1 MKRSS
6 EEEKVYSHTLL
17 SEYDLHL
24 FREGRHLKIHEKLG
38 SHIIQYKKKKGV
50 QFSVWAPTAIKVVVM
65 GDFNNWSQIDHVLYA
80 RSDGSGVFEGF
91 IPNLKKG
98 QVYKY
103 GILSDQGEFLEKGDP
118 YARSWEVPP
127 RTASIVWE
135 DSYSWNDDA
144 WMGIRKDKNSL
155 DAPISVYELHF
166 SSWKTHEDG
175 SELSY
180 KEMAEVLPSYIREMG
195 FTHVEFM
202 PMMEYPYSGSWGY
215 QLCGYFAPTSRFGS
229 PEDLKYLIDIL
240 HQEQIGVILDWVPS
254 HYPGDAHGLYRFDGS
269 HLYEH
274 ADPKQGYHP
283 DWSSYIFN
291 YGRHEVR
298 NFLLSNAHYWFE
310 YFHIDGMRVD
320 AVASMLY
327 LDYSRKEGEWI
338 PNKYGGNEN
347 LEAIQFLKELNET
360 LYAEFPDIQT
370 IAEESTSFPM
380 VSRPID
386 TGGLGFGLKWMMGW
400 MNDTLDYFKKES
412 IYRSYHQNNVTF
424 SLTYAF
430 TENFMLPLSHD
441 EVAHGKGS
449 LLAKMPGDEWQQ
461 FANLRLLYGYM
472 FSHPGAKLLFM
483 GAEWGQKEEWK
494 YAKSLDW
501 LELEQPLHAGVHELV
516 KELNKM
522 YTSEPALYTAAY
534 KAEGFEWIDFSDHQ
548 NAVISFLRRDKDGKE
563 TILTACNF
571 TPEPRQNYLIGVP
584 EGKWELILHTD
595 EDRFGGSNYEVIQTI
610 VSEPIVAHN
619 QSASIVIH
627 LPPLATIHYKRISN

>member
-1 MKRSS
+1 MKRSL
-6 EEEKVYSHTLL
+6 EEEKVYQHSLL
-17 SEYDLHL
+17 SEYDLYL
-24 FREGRHLKIHEKLG
+24 FRQGRHLKIHEKLG
-38 SHIIQYKKKKGV
+38 SHIIQHKKKKGV
-50 QFSVWAPTAIKVVVM
+50 QFSVWAPSATTVVVM
-65 GDFNNWSQIDHVLYA
+65 GDFNDWSRTEHRLHA
-80 RSDGSGVFEGF
+80 RQDGSGIFEGF
-91 IPNLKKG
+91 IPDLKKG
-98 QVYKY
+98 AIYKY
-103 GILSDQGEFLEKGDP
+103 GILSSYGEFLEKGDP

-127 RTASIVWE
+127 RTASIVWQ
-135 DSYSWNDDA
+135 DSYKWKDDA

-155 DAPISVYELHF
+155 QAPLSVYELHF
-166 SSWKTHEDG
+166 SSWRTHEDG
-175 SELSY
+175 SSLTY
-180 KEMAEVLPSYIREMG
+180 KEMAKVLPSYLNEMG

-229 PEDLKYLIDIL
+229 PEDLKFLIDVL

-310 YFHIDGMRVD
+310 NFHIDGMRVD

-327 LDYSRKEGEWI
+327 LDYSRNEGEWI
-338 PNKYGGNEN
+338 PNIHGGNEN

-380 VSRPID
+380 VSRPVD
-386 TGGLGFGLKWMMGW
+386 LGGLGFGLKWMMGW
-400 MNDTLDYFKKES
+400 MNDTLSYFKREC
-412 IYRSYHQNNVTF
+412 IYRSYHQNNITF

-449 LLAKMPGDEWQQ
+449 LLAKMPGDEWQR

-472 FSHPGAKLLFM
+472 FSHPGSKLLFM
-483 GAEWGQKEEWK
+483 GSEWGQNGEWK
-494 YAKSLDW
+494 YAQSLDW
-501 LELEQPLHAGVHELV
+501 HELKKPFHSGVQELV
-516 KELNKM
+516 KSLNKM
-522 YTSEPALYTAAY
+522 YSSEPALYSANYTAD
-534 KAEGFEWIDFSDHQ
+534 GFEWIDFSDHE
-548 NAVISFLRRDKDGKE
+548 NAVISYLRKGTDSE
-563 TILTACNF
+563 MILTACNF
-571 TPEPRQNYLIGVP
+571 TPMPRENYLLGVP
-584 EGKWELILHTD
+584 EGRWELLLHTD
-595 EDRFGGSNYEVIQTI
+595 EERFGGSNYEVIESIT
-610 VSEPIVAHN
+610 SEPIAAHN
-619 QSASIVIH
+619 QKSSIVIN